1 MVSFRLDRLLT
12 LYFFSPLLRI
22 RSSNKEPR
30 IPILMYHSISG
41 DNEDNIHP
49 YYHINT
55 SPSVFAMHMQF
66 LHENSYTVIS
76 LSEAV
81 RILKSSDTN
90 FCDDLTNKLNK
101 PFPCW
106 EPKLSD
112 RGNKPNAPQRY
123 VVLTFDDGYR
133 DFYTKAF
140 PILQRYGYTATVF
153 LPTALIGNTKHKL
166 KGKDH
171 LNWDEVKEL
180 SEKGISFG
188 SHTVNHPQLKN
199 IDYSKIEYELRRSK
213 ERIKTML
220 GREINLFSY
229 PYKFPEEDK
238 KFIKYLKEIL
248 VKFGYE
254 CNVTT
259 KIGSM
264 TPQNDCFFLKRLPMN
279 SSDDL
284 QFFNVK
290 LDGSYD
296 WLYHVQRFAKKI
308 TRLIP
313 KTKTFRS

>member
-76 LSEAV
+76 LGEAV

-90 FCDDLTNKLNK
+90 
-101 PFPCW
+101 
-106 EPKLSD
+106 LSD
-112 RGNKPNAPQRY
+112 HRTNKPNNPQKY
-123 VVLTFDDGYR
+123 VVITFDDGFR

-140 PILQRYGYTATVF
+140 PILQKYGYTAIVF
-153 LPTALIGNTKHKL
+153 LPTAHIDNQRHKL
-166 KGKDH
+166 KGKEH
-171 LNWDEVKEL
+171 LNWDEVNKL
-180 SEKGISFG
+180 SANGITFG
-188 SHTVNHPQLKN
+188 SHTVTHPQLKN
-199 IDYSKIEYELRRSK
+199 LKNSKIEYELMQSK
-213 ERIKTML
+213 KRIETMV
-220 GREINLFSY
+220 GKEINLFSY

-238 KFIKYLKEIL
+238 RFINYLKSVL
-248 VKFGYE
+248 VNFRYE
-254 CNVTT
+254 CSVTT
-259 KIGSM
+259 QIGS
-264 TPQNDCFFLKRLPMN
+264 TTSKSDRYFLKRLPIN

-284 QFFNVK
+284 QFFNAK
-290 LDGSYD
+290 IEGSYD
-296 WLYHVQRFAKKI
+296 WLHIIQWLSKKI
-308 TRLIP
+308 KKIGEGRL
-313 KTKTFRS
+313 F